1 LHRILYSLSESNC
14 LISQGIIL
22 TVTCRKFKE
31 FCLEYLQDHNLSPFA
46 TLRTLLHKMSVTSK
60 STPRPDMIWWHG
72 NVMTIGEMSIDILE
86 FKSFLGNKLEEMEN
100 FVEEHILLGLYKL
113 HELDNICNISKLKDL
128 SRAEDVLGNGLLLDL
143 RDGSFDNP
151 ESIQF
156 FLTVLQHAK
165 LGIKQD
171 TTGAIKFGKVPG
183 VKWISDINK
192 ALTETQALCHITQ
205 GPGVGRMTEEAL
217 QTPINTLNSSRN
229 FVFENGEGTG
239 GFRSGYH
246 KGSFTTGQHKEVL
259 RLLPYRVFRLLFV
272 LVRIVRP
279 IELAVLLDLLI
290 VPENRQNAVDA
301 YRERIWASYGRAWTP
316 IRLSEN
322 LQQFMQRGMGVKM
335 GARLYRHFAIA
346 VQRHY
351 PSTNYGRYKTDSE
364 KSINAFAADLMA
376 GHIPIVAEMHYARK
390 ESVLTSEV
398 LKTAYIR
405 VCKDWHIFLGF
416 STRCDD

>member
-1 LHRILYSLSESNC
+1 
-14 LISQGIIL
+14 
-22 TVTCRKFKE
+22 
-31 FCLEYLQDHNLSPFA
+31 
-46 TLRTLLHKMSVTSK
+46 MSVASK

-72 NVMTIGEMSIDILE
+72 DVVMVGEMSVDILE
-86 FKSFLGNKLEEMEN
+86 FKTFLKKKLKEMEN

-113 HELDNICNISKLKDL
+113 HEIDDACKISQLKDL
-128 SRAEDVLGNGLLLDL
+128 SQAEDILGNGLLLDL

-151 ESIQF
+151 ESIQL
-156 FLTVLQHAK
+156 FLSILQHSK
-165 LGIKQD
+165 LGVKQNIG
-171 TTGAIKFGKVPG
+171 GAIKFEKASG
-183 VKWISDINK
+183 VKWISDIDK
-192 ALTETQALCHITQ
+192 ALAEIQSLCHITQ
-205 GPGVGRMTEEAL
+205 GPGVGRMTEQAL

-229 FVFENGEGTG
+229 FVFENGEQTG

-246 KGSFTTGQHKEVL
+246 KGSFTTGQHKEIL

-272 LVRIVRP
+272 LIHIVRP

-290 VPENRQNAVDA
+290 APENRQDAVDA

-322 LQQFMQRGMGVKM
+322 LQQFMQRGVGVKM
-335 GARLYRHFAIA
+335 GARPYRHFAIA

-351 PSTNYGRYKTDSE
+351 PSTNYGIYETDSS
-364 KSINAFAADLMA
+364 KSINAIAADLMA

-405 VCKDWHIFLGF
+405 VCKDWHTFLGF
-416 STRCDD
+416 STKRDD